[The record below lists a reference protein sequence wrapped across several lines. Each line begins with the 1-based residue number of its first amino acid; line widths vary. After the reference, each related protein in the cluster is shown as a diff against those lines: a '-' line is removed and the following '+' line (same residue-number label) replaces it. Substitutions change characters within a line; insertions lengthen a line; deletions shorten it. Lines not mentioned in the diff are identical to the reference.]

1 MKEFIVLFIAFAI
14 FLYGVFALLRDVTK
28 KIITFTA
35 EIKKEKRKEEVYNAK
50 RIECYSDGDCSRQDN
65 PN

>member
-1 MKEFIVLFIAFAI
+1 MKEFILLFIAFAI

-28 KIITFTA
+28 KIITVTA
-35 EIKKEKRKEEVYNAK
+35 EIKKEKRKEEVINAK
-50 RIECYSDGDCSRQDN
+50 CFPYGGYCSGQDN